1 MLYLLFLGFLVY
13 LGVAHGV
20 SIYLLLIAFFVGG
33 FVQILSSQW
42 SKPSSDTR
50 HIRKW
55 G

>member
-20 SIYLLLIAFFVGG
+20 SVYLLLIAFFVGG
-33 FVQILSSQW
+33 FVQIVSSLW
-42 SKPSSDTR
+42 AKPSSDTGK
-50 HIRKW
+50 IRKW

>member
-20 SIYLLLIAFFVGG
+20 SVYLLLIAFFVGG
-33 FVQILSSQW
+33 FVQIVSSLW
-42 SKPSSDTR
+42 AKPPSDTGK
-50 HIRKW
+50 IRKW